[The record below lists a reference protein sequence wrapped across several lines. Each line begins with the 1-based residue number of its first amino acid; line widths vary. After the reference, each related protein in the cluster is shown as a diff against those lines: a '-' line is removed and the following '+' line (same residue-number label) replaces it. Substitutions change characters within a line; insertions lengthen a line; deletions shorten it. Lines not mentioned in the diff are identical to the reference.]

1 MEKLTDAIGIV
12 LFESE
17 KFGGEKVLRGG
28 GICPTLR
35 ANKTSSGVIEVMADV
50 NVIGSLEAKFE
61 STNRIYDV
69 GGVQSNIE
77 YNARRQS
84 RAKNS

>member
-28 GICPTLR
+28 FVL
-35 ANKTSSGVIEVMADV
+35 
-50 NVIGSLEAKFE
+50 L
-61 STNRIYDV
+61 
-69 GGVQSNIE
+69 
-77 YNARRQS
+77 
-84 RAKNS
+84 

>member
-28 GICPTLR
+28 ALP
-35 ANKTSSGVIEVMADV
+35 
-50 NVIGSLEAKFE
+50 
-61 STNRIYDV
+61 
-69 GGVQSNIE
+69 
-77 YNARRQS
+77 
-84 RAKNS
+84 

>member
-28 GICPTLR
+28 VALP
-35 ANKTSSGVIEVMADV
+35 
-50 NVIGSLEAKFE
+50 
-61 STNRIYDV
+61 
-69 GGVQSNIE
+69 
-77 YNARRQS
+77 
-84 RAKNS
+84 

>member
-28 GICPTLR
+28 AFVLP
-35 ANKTSSGVIEVMADV
+35 
-50 NVIGSLEAKFE
+50 
-61 STNRIYDV
+61 
-69 GGVQSNIE
+69 
-77 YNARRQS
+77 
-84 RAKNS
+84 

>member
-17 KFGGEKVLRGG
+17 KFGGEKVLSVGG

-35 ANKTSSGVIEVMADV
+35 ANKTSSGVI
-50 NVIGSLEAKFE
+50 
-61 STNRIYDV
+61 
-69 GGVQSNIE
+69 
-77 YNARRQS
+77 
-84 RAKNS
+84 

>member
-1 MEKLTDAIGIV
+1 MEKLTDAIGIT
-12 LFESE
+12 LFESK
-17 KFGGEKVLRGG
+17 KFGGEKVLRG

-35 ANKTSSGVIEVMADV
+35 ANKTSSGVIEVMADI

-77 YNARRQS
+77 YNARWQS
-84 RAKNS
+84 RAENS